1 MKEEKNN
8 YGTFEWSDK
17 TINCINGC
25 KNDCLYCYAKCMAIR
40 FKRNTPDSWKNE
52 EVRKDTLT
60 KPVPHYK
67 GTVMFPSTHD
77 ITVEHLTES
86 MTMLDN
92 ILKSGNKLLVVSK
105 PNMECIQRICET
117 FTDYKDKILFRFTIG
132 STDSK
137 VLKFWEPNAASFEE
151 RLECLALAYRMGYQT
166 SVSGEPLLDRNVD
179 DLISKLSPYV
189 TDSIWIGKPNLLL
202 SRTRMNG
209 HSDPET
215 IARCNELSSWISDP
229 DFLQDL
235 YNKYNDDPMIQ
246 WKSSIR
252 QDIVKLL
259 E

>member
-1 MKEEKNN
+1 
-8 YGTFEWSDK
+8 
-17 TINCINGC
+17 
-25 KNDCLYCYAKCMAIR
+25 
-40 FKRNTPDSWKNE
+40 
-52 EVRKDTLT
+52 
-60 KPVPHYK
+60 
-67 GTVMFPSTHD
+67 
-77 ITVEHLTES
+77 
-86 MTMLDN
+86 
-92 ILKSGNKLLVVSK
+92 
-105 PNMECIQRICET
+105 MECIQRICET

>member
-1 MKEEKNN
+1 
-8 YGTFEWSDK
+8 
-17 TINCINGC
+17 
-25 KNDCLYCYAKCMAIR
+25 MAIR
-40 FKRNTPDSWKNE
+40 FKRNTPDNWKNE

-105 PNMECIQRICET
+105 PNMECIQRICDT

-132 STDSK
+132 STDSQ

-151 RLECLALAYRMGYQT
+151 RLDCLALAYRMGYQT

-189 TDSIWIGKPNLLL
+189 TDSIWIGKPNMLL
-202 SRTRMNG
+202 SRTKMNG
-209 HSDPET
+209 HDDPET

-235 YNKYNDDPMIQ
+235 YNKYNDNPMIR

-252 QDIVKLL
+252 KDFSKLL